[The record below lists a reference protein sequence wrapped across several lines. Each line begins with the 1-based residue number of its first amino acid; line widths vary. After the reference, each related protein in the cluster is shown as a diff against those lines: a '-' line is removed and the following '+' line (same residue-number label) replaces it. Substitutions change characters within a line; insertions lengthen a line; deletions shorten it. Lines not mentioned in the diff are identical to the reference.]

1 MRSSPVSTGTKKR
14 NRAKRINAGPDSS
27 LKTFSPLF
35 LALPYL
41 TNTTLTD
48 EEEVLPAASFTTAWI
63 V

>member
-1 MRSSPVSTGTKKR
+1 MRSSPVSTGTKKETGQ
-14 NRAKRINAGPDSS
+14 RINAGPDSS

-41 TNTTLTD
+41 ANTTLTD
-48 EEEVLPAASFTTAWI
+48 EDEVLPAASFTTAWI

>member
-1 MRSSPVSTGTKKR
+1 MRSSPISTGTKKETGQ
-14 NRAKRINAGPDSS
+14 AYYAGPVSS

-48 EEEVLPAASFTTAWI
+48 EDEVLPAASFTTARI